1 MSTMAVRTNWS
12 YSELTYKNLR
22 NKKTYSEGIGRR
34 FSERRCVRRSLNDRL
49 YQSFFLVTVYF
60 LLNEWSCGTVKWP
73 NQNQDFDFSIL
84 KFSKNFKIFE
94 S

>member
-12 YSELTYKNLR
+12 FSELTYKNLR
-22 NKKTYSEGIGRR
+22 NKITPKASVDDYLS
-34 FSERRCVRRSLNDRL
+34 RCVRRSLNDWL

-84 KFSKNFKIFE
+84 DFSKNFKIFE